1 MNSPLSTLGFHHV
14 TMVSGDA
21 ARTLGFYRDL
31 LGLGLVKKTVNF
43 DDPTSYHLY
52 FGDPTGAPGTLLTF
66 FEWKGVPRGA
76 PGIGGVH
83 HVALG
88 VEDLDAILQW
98 KRRLTDAGVRVTGP
112 INRGYFIS
120 LYFADPDGQIL
131 ELATRGPGYATDEPE
146 GLLGRSVVTPD
157 EAQLQRSLEG
167 RAFAEQ
173 GWPEPVPTI
182 TPAMAITGIHHVSA
196 ITDDIDASHRFYT
209 HALGLYRVKQTVNQD
224 ELSIPHHF
232 WAHYDGETVTPGSS
246 MTLFGWPSSYKEARG
261 GTGQTHH
268 VAFRAASADQQ
279 AAWREHLLGQGIRV
293 SPVMDRTYFQS
304 IYFRSPDGLL
314 VEIATDGPG
323 FGVDEPVERLG
334 QVLALPA
341 WLEERRPSLEEA
353 LAPLS

>member
-66 FEWKGVPRGA
+66 FEWKDAARGT

-83 HVALG
+83 HVAMG

-98 KRRLTDAGVRVTGP
+98 KRRLLDHGVAVTGP

-120 LYFADPDGQIL
+120 LYFKDPDGQIL
-131 ELATRGPGYATDEPE
+131 ELATRGPGYAVDEPD
-146 GLLGRSVVTPD
+146 GLLGRTVVQPD

-167 RAFAEQ
+167 RAFAAQ
-173 GWPEPVPTI
+173 GWPEPVPVV

-196 ITDDIDASHRFYT
+196 ITGDIDAAHRFYT

-224 ELSIPHHF
+224 DLSIPHHF

-246 MTLFGWPSSYKEARG
+246 MTLFGWPPEYKATRAG
-261 GTGQTHH
+261 VGQVHH
-268 VAFRAASADQQ
+268 VAFRAASREEQGE
-279 AAWREHLLGQGIRV
+279 WREHLLGQGLRV

-304 IYFRSPDGLL
+304 IYFRAPDGLL
-314 VEIATDGPG
+314 LEIATDGPG
-323 FGVDEPVERLG
+323 FSIDEPVDRLG